1 MLRTVYAPAK
11 PKEKKFITRFVI
23 DHQEAI
29 GIQDLL
35 FDAPAKCSPAK
46 PVKAPCAYASIVV
59 HQLLHSLSASLRD
72 APRNFRN
79 VAGTSF
85 SVMPLVRTIPVAFP
99 ANH

>member
-23 DHQEAI
+23 DHQEAVS
-29 GIQDLL
+29 IQDLL

-46 PVKAPCAYASIVV
+46 PVEAPGAYASIVV
-59 HQLLHSLSASLRD
+59 HQLQHTLSVSLRD

-79 VAGTSF
+79 VAGTSL
-85 SVMPLVRTIPVAFP
+85 SVMHLVRTVPIPIP
-99 ANH
+99 AN